1 VRNAAN
7 PYRSRFLALYAALGT
22 VVCLA
27 GLGAFAADRATSPAP
42 APRQHCWVK
51 GPSLGAA
58 LYGAAHCRFG
68 TRNVGWLGWM
78 PYLGATEAQR
88 LEEVAVVRPDGGMSF
103 WIAAWGTASR
113 AVVVKHWVPCA
124 ESNEFC

>member
-1 VRNAAN
+1 VPNASS
-7 PYRSRFLALYAALGT
+7 PYRSRFLALYAALGA

-27 GLGAFAADRATSPAP
+27 ALGAFAADRATPPAP
-42 APRQHCWVK
+42 APQKHCWVK
-51 GPSLGAA
+51 GPSLGVA
-58 LYGAAHCRFG
+58 LYGAANCRFG
-68 TRNVGWLGWM
+68 TQNVGWLGWM

-113 AVVVKHWVPCA
+113 AIVVKHWVPCA
-124 ESNEFC
+124 ESNEYC